1 MLRRYRAVPVSLAP
15 NLPMDSIDEVDAVQS
30 DGSFGAIHE
39 HTIPPYTGS
48 RLPNTEI
55 SPELIEKLL
64 AFFLF
69 SLRFF

>member
-1 MLRRYRAVPVSLAP
+1 
-15 NLPMDSIDEVDAVQS
+15 MDSIDEVDAVQS